1 MEYAVVAYNRSEDH
15 PNRVHDSEFARSV
28 GFKGGLVPGV
38 DVFGYMAHPLVER
51 WGIRWLGQ
59 GRLDARFNRP
69 VYDGDRLQVSAQVSA
84 EDGEASVEV
93 TLANA
98 EGEVCA
104 SARAD
109 RESGEAP
116 PDPDRWPVCPL
127 PEPAPEATPEAL
139 AVPALGSLELVYD
152 DAECRQALADLRETL
167 AVFTEQRIVHP
178 GHLLRVA
185 DAILAANVQLPPW
198 MHVSSRAA
206 FFAPARWG
214 DRVEVRA
221 NVLGEFEKKG
231 HRFVQLDVLAL
242 RDGQPLMRVNPYT
255 AIYRPAFVV

>member
-15 PNRVHDSEFARSV
+15 ANRVHDSEFARSV
-28 GFKGGLVPGV
+28 GFRGGLVPGV

-51 WGIRWLGQ
+51 WGIDWLREGA
-59 GRLDARFNRP
+59 LDARFNRP
-69 VYDGDRLQVSAQVSA
+69 VYDGDRLQVVA
-84 EDGEASVEV
+84 EDAEGAAEV
-93 TLANA
+93 TLTNG

-104 SARAD
+104 TARAD
-109 RESGEAP
+109 RRSGEPAP
-116 PDPDRWPVCPL
+116 AAGAWAVTALPEPPL
-127 PEPAPEATPEAL
+127 EPAPEAFDR
-139 AVPALGSLELVYD
+139 PALGSIAMDFGEAD
-152 DAECRQALADLRETL
+152 CRQALADLRETL
-167 AVFTEQRIVHP
+167 PVFAERRVVHP

-185 DAILAANVQLPPW
+185 DSILATNIRLPPW
-198 MHVSSRAA
+198 MHVSSRAR
-206 FFAPARWG
+206 FLAPARWG

-242 RDGQPLMRVNPYT
+242 RDGEPLLRVNPYT